1 MKTSGRLLNVR
12 RRWLT
17 LIGLVA
23 CVTAG
28 LVLLEQ
34 GATAGQHRTSSIT
47 SCGGSGPKKAL
58 IDGTTVLSGCSS
70 LEAQQALA
78 LGFQVALASSWNA
91 PLLSTATFASYQV
104 LIIGDPSCGLAALSP
119 STIQSAPNWVPAVM
133 GTTPGNRIVI
143 GTMSCI
149 TIQGIRPTS
158 T

>member
-70 LEAQQALA
+70 LEAQQALG
-78 LGFQVALASSWNA
+78 LGFKVDLATSWNA

-104 LIIGDPSCGLAALSP
+104 LIIGDPSCGLARFRP
-119 STIQSAPNWVPAVM
+119 RQYRV
-133 GTTPGNRIVI
+133 
-143 GTMSCI
+143 
-149 TIQGIRPTS
+149 RPTGCRPLWGRPRVTGS
-158 T
+158 